1 MPDEL
6 LTVDIHND
14 YTLKTIDI
22 RSGAIKTIRQVGGKI
37 IRGPVLIG
45 RDSVSITVETP
56 TGKIGKILKLPNL
69 LIVKSFP
76 AGDGST

>member
-45 RDSVSITVETP
+45 QNSVSITVETP
-56 TGKIGKILKLPNL
+56 TGKIGKVLKLPNL
-69 LIVKSFP
+69 IVIRTFQAS
-76 AGDGST
+76 